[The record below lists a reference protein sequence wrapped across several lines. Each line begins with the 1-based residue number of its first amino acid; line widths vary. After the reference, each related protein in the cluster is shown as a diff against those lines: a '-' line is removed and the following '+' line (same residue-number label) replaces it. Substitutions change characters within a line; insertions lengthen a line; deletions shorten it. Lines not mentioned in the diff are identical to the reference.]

1 MAFLANACFLNDLF
15 AHFNTLNLQLQGRHK
30 TIIDLTE
37 KLNTFL
43 DKSPLSVTD
52 LHSHTSL
59 FSRPEGF
66 HCFNIGLSNYNQWDD
81 RILKKAS
88 E

>member
-15 AHFNTLNLQLQGRHK
+15 AHFNTLNFQLQGRHK

-37 KLNTFL
+37 KLNVFW
-43 DKSPLSVTD
+43 DKLPLFVTD
-52 LHSHTSL
+52 LQTVKL
-59 FSRPEGF
+59 LQGF